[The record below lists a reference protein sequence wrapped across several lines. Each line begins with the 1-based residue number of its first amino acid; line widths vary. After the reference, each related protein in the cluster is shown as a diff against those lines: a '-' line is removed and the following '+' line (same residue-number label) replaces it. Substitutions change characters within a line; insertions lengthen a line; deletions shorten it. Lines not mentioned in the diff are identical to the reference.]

1 MSISRSVTTGAR
13 RVFGQP
19 WELGLLAI
27 ALVAVIAMVGRV
39 GAAAQNGHQSVASA
53 DKRLAEAAL
62 QRQAAL
68 SEGRVDVSGALLISF
83 TSGLT
88 LHEALEVVR
97 QTAPNATPTVI
108 TYQIE
113 DSSGI
118 IHTIGS
124 FVSEGED
131 PAEKAPRF
139 LAAQVESIRGMA
151 AARLVCTVPEV
162 AGTGESLAPD
172 CAPETHPTARKH
184 LEAQANLDLAA
195 AVVRSIQVQA
205 SETDAI
211 SAYKAVG
218 DKILTVEQILNGRVL
233 GPVLPSEGDTTE

>member
-1 MSISRSVTTGAR
+1 M
-13 RVFGQP
+13 
-19 WELGLLAI
+19 AI
-27 ALVAVIAMVGRV
+27 VAMVGRV
-39 GAAAQNGHQSVASA
+39 GAAAQDGRQNVASA

-68 SEGRVDVSGALLISF
+68 SEGRVDVSGELLISF

-97 QTAPNATPTVI
+97 QAAPNATPTVI

-131 PAEKAPRF
+131 AAEKAPRF

-151 AARLVCTVPEV
+151 EARLVCAVPEA

-172 CAPETHPTARKH
+172 CEPETHPTAQKH
-184 LEAQANLDLAA
+184 LEAQANLDAAA
-195 AVVRSIQVQA
+195 AVVRSIQIHA
-205 SETDAI
+205 SQTDAI
-211 SAYKAVG
+211 SAYNAVG
-218 DKILTVEQILNGRVL
+218 DEILAVEQILNGRVL
-233 GPVLPSEGDTTE
+233 GPIVPVEGDTAK